1 MTAMPSNSFRHS
13 LPITEE
19 IIVGKVPNYELSVNT
34 LYGLVL
40 ISLINSRTN
49 VTSVDTYIL
58 YAHTY
63 YLAKYFASKK
73 PNFVSSRKQ
82 Y

>member
-1 MTAMPSNSFRHS
+1 MTATPLNSFRHS
-13 LPITEE
+13 LPVTEE
-19 IIVGKVPNYELSVNT
+19 IIVGNYELSVNT

-49 VTSVDTYIL
+49 LTSVDTYIL
-58 YAHTY
+58 YGPTY

-73 PNFVSSRKQ
+73 PNFVISRK
-82 Y
+82 